1 MRDPMSN
8 DVPAPVRS
16 RPTGWASVVGRAVVP
31 AVVTIVVAIFLYGP
45 KGLLTRHASSSDKN
59 GVTRIA
65 IATKDSA
72 FNVVPPSRGGASGSV
87 WFKSRAPSLA
97 LQLRAAGLV
106 PSKRYQLELSTD
118 QAVYTVAR
126 LTSDAQGR
134 LAFDTTLMQLADD
147 ACVVANRVPPLPLR
161 GRVKIKF
168 WVRRDAS
175 PAVAGSACSGNGD
188 GDSTYALLEENVG
201 TFYGTQH

>member
-1 MRDPMSN
+1 MRHPTSN
-8 DVPAPVRS
+8 DAPAPVHS
-16 RPTGWASVVGRAVVP
+16 RPAGWASVVWRAVVP

-45 KGLLTRHASSSDKN
+45 KGLMNRRSSTDEN

-87 WFKSRAPSLA
+87 WFRSRGPALV

-126 LTSDAQGR
+126 LSADAQGH
-134 LAFDTTLMQLADD
+134 LAFDTTLTQLADD
-147 ACVVANRVPPLPLR
+147 ACVVANRVPPRPLH
-161 GRVKIKF
+161 GRVKLKF
-168 WVRRDAS
+168 WVRRDWS
-175 PAVAGSACSGNGD
+175 PTVAGSPCSGNGD
-188 GDSTYALLEENVG
+188 KDSTYALLEENEG
-201 TFYGTQH
+201 TFYGTH